1 LDRPPRQPREWSDHA
16 PADPDEP
23 IFDDYDERDLPAGVR
38 AELKG
43 VAPEAAHTVGGH
55 LRMAALLVDD
65 DPATA
70 LKHALAA
77 KRRAGRLQVVR
88 EAVAEAAYAAEDFRL
103 AASEYQALRRMTG
116 DENVVPVLADC
127 QRALGKPAAALDLLA
142 EADTA
147 KMNSDQRIE
156 AVIVAAGA
164 RQDLGQLDEAQRL
177 LRDAIATRRGGRI
190 GQARL
195 RYAYAA
201 ALEAGGDSTV
211 ARTWFVAAS
220 ELDQTTA
227 PDALR
232 RVDMLDGK
240 PVDDEVVDPE
250 DDIAVDEELGD
261 EFVPGDDESD
271 EDTDDDAPAEPGD
284 EDDADD

>member
-1 LDRPPRQPREWSDHA
+1 VGL
-16 PADPDEP
+16 
-23 IFDDYDERDLPAGVR
+23 R

-43 VAPEAAHTVGGH
+43 VAPEAAHVVGGH

-103 AASEYQALRRMTG
+103 ASSEYQALRRMTG

-142 EADTA
+142 DADTS
-147 KMNSDQRIE
+147 KMNTDQRIE

-164 RQDLGQLDEAQRL
+164 RQDLGQVDEAQRL
-177 LRDAIATRRGGRI
+177 LRDAIASRRGGRI

-195 RYAYAA
+195 RYAYASV
-201 ALEAGGDSTV
+201 LEASGDSTA

-220 ELDQTTA
+220 ELDQSTA
-227 PDALR
+227 ADAQR
-232 RVDMLDGK
+232 RVDMLDGL
-240 PVDDEVVDPE
+240 PVEDEVIDPE

-261 EFVPGDDESD
+261 QF
-271 EDTDDDAPAEPGD
+271 A
-284 EDDADD
+284 DDADDDDPDEEADADD

>member
-1 LDRPPRQPREWSDHA
+1 MGL
-16 PADPDEP
+16 
-23 IFDDYDERDLPAGVR
+23 R

-43 VAPEAAHTVGGH
+43 VAPEAAHVVGGH

-77 KRRAGRLQVVR
+77 KRRAGRLQLVR

-127 QRALGKPAAALDLLA
+127 QRALGKPAAALELLA
-142 EADTA
+142 DADMS

-164 RQDLGQLDEAQRL
+164 RQELGQMDEAQRL
-177 LRDAIATRRGGRI
+177 LRDAIASRRGGRI

-201 ALEAGGDSTV
+201 VLEASGDSTA
-211 ARTWFVAAS
+211 ARNWFVAAS

-227 PDALR
+227 ADAQR
-232 RVDMLDGK
+232 RVDMLDGL
-240 PVDDEVVDPE
+240 PVSDEVTDPE
-250 DDIAVDEELGD
+250 DDFAVDEELGD
-261 EFVPGDDESD
+261 QFVDDTGEESDDETTADSD
-271 EDTDDDAPAEPGD
+271 EDLDEAPD
-284 EDDADD
+284 EDPDEDPDEGDDVDD

>member
-1 LDRPPRQPREWSDHA
+1 M
-16 PADPDEP
+16 
-23 IFDDYDERDLPAGVR
+23 R

-43 VAPEAAHTVGGH
+43 VTPEAAHVVGGH
-55 LRMAALLVDD
+55 VRMAALLVDD
-65 DPATA
+65 DPALA

-103 AASEYQALRRMTG
+103 ASSEYQALRRMTG

-127 QRALGKPAAALDLLA
+127 QRALGKPSAALELLA
-142 EADTA
+142 DADTA

-164 RQDLGQLDEAQRL
+164 RQDLGQTDEAQRL
-177 LRDAIATRRGGRI
+177 LRDAIASRRGGRI

-201 ALEAGGDSTV
+201 TLEASGDSTG

-220 ELDQTTA
+220 ELDQTNA
-227 PDALR
+227 ADAQR
-232 RVDMLDGK
+232 RVDMLDGL
-240 PVDDEVVDPE
+240 PVEDEVTDP
-250 DDIAVDEELGD
+250 DDDFIVDEELGD
-261 EFVPGDDESD
+261 QFTP
-271 EDTDDDAPAEPGD
+271 DDAGD
-284 EDDADD
+284 EDEPSGGEPADEETASDQPDEEDDVDG